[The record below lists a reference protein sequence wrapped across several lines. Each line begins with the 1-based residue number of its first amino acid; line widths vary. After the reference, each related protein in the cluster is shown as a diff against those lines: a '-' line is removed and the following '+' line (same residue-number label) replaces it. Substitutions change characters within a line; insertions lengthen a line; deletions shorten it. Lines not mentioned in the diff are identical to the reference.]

1 MKFNTQKYLT
11 KIGEAIW
18 NRIQIVNKTSL
29 GAAALAIGLLI
40 GALLLVIIL

>member
-1 MKFNTQKYLT
+1 MQKYLK

-18 NRIQIVNKTSL
+18 NRIQIVDKTVL
-29 GAAALAIGLLI
+29 GAAALAIGLSI

>member
-1 MKFNTQKYLT
+1 MQKYLT

-18 NRIQIVNKTSL
+18 NRIEIVNKTVL
-29 GAAALAIGLLI
+29 GAAAVAIAVLI

>member
-1 MKFNTQKYLT
+1 MQKYLT

-18 NRIQIVNKTSL
+18 DRIQIVNRAVL